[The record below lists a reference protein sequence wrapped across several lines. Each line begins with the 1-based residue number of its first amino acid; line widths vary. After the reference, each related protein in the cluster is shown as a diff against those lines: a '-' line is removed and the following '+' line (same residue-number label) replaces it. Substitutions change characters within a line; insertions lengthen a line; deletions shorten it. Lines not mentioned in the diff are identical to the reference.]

1 MRPVEFSA
9 DDIIKAGSDLQAA
22 GRNITGFALRQR
34 VGGGNPSRLKQV
46 WDEHLAGQAEQRAE
60 PVAELPV
67 EVAEEVAAVTKA
79 LTERLAALAVELND
93 KAVKAAERRVAEVI
107 RTAGEQRE
115 QAERELADAS
125 QTVEDLEAQLDATK
139 EEQRATQERL
149 AEALV
154 TNQAQAVELAQVRER
169 LAAVEQ
175 SARTAAD
182 QYATEVTRLNAGIEA
197 AQAEVGRLKQANQ
210 AQAVELAQVH
220 ERLTLTERAV
230 KTAEEQ
236 HAAELARLN
245 ASIEGERAH
254 YKQEGEQ
261 IRAEIAEHKQ
271 AVKAAVAD
279 RDQVRAE
286 LATNKAEIGRLTD
299 QIKDQ
304 KTRSVEVIGRLE
316 EGKQKMEAEL
326 TEIRRESRELSSNLG
341 KALGELEALRTQV
354 ASQQDVIK
362 GFTTKGTKRG
372 ES

>member
-9 DDIIKAGSDLQAA
+9 DDIIKAGRDLQAA

-67 EVAEEVAAVTKA
+67 EVAEEVAGVTKE
-79 LTERLAALAVELND
+79 LTGRIAALAVELND
-93 KAVKAAERRVAEVI
+93 RAVKAAERRVAEVV
-107 RTAGEQRE
+107 RAAGEQRE

-125 QTVEDLEAQLDATK
+125 QTVEDLEAQLDAVK

-149 AEALV
+149 AETLV
-154 TNQAQAVELAQVRER
+154 ANQAQAVELAQVRER

-175 SARTAAD
+175 SARMAAE
-182 QYATEVTRLNAGIEA
+182 QHAAELARLNAGIEA
-197 AQAEVGRLKQANQ
+197 AQAETVRLKEVRQ

-220 ERLTLTERAV
+220 ERLTLTEQAA
-230 KTAEEQ
+230 KAAEEQ

-245 ASIEGERAH
+245 ASIEGERSH

-261 IRAEIAEHKQ
+261 MRAETAEHKQ
-271 AVKAAVAD
+271 AARVAVGE
-279 RDQVRAE
+279 RDQARGE
-286 LATNKAEIGRLTD
+286 LATCKAEAGRLMD
-299 QIKDQ
+299 QLKEQ
-304 KTRSVEVIGRLE
+304 KGRSVEVIGQLE
-316 EGKQKMEAEL
+316 ASKQKMEAEL
-326 TEIRRESRELSSNLG
+326 TEIRREGRELSANLG

-354 ASQQDVIK
+354 ADQQDVIK
-362 GFTTKGTKRG
+362 GFAAKAGKRG